1 MDVQR
6 NTRERVFSILNDN
19 DCPSFVHRQK
29 QSPPTPA
36 PQRLPSISSLTSY
49 SPRLAR
55 PNLFR
60 QPQFQ
65 RTHSVSSAG
74 SPPLLRHSSS
84 SSEKSSSS
92 MDSTPSPITPAYNY
106 NDNTMVPYDSL
117 LRQDPT
123 MNFLPSPT
131 GITPF
136 LDQSMMLAPVPQ
148 DAMFASKPPPTLAP
162 AAYPVLPPAGD
173 MAQLP
178 TPTMS
183 INTSDCS
190 TLTTN
195 SQSQSALANNAAN
208 NTASKKN
215 KYPCPYAQSH
225 NCSAT
230 FTTSG
235 HAARHGKK
243 HTGEKGVH
251 CPICDKA
258 FTRKDNMKQHE
269 RTHKNRGDNVGDKKS
284 KAQATR
290 DANKAK
296 ESQDDEPASDAQQQQ
311 PPKPAHM
318 RKQSSGLSA
327 PSDITLAPNPVDT
340 PVDMSFFPDSN
351 PQILLHSDT
360 ELDAAQNA
368 ASMYPPLG
376 DEMLAAGM
384 MPTNVKLEVPNPQ
397 PPALVR
403 GFSDLDT
410 LAQAAESFDPYFPQ
424 GQF

>member
-6 NTRERVFSILNDN
+6 NTRDRVFSILNDN

-29 QSPPTPA
+29 KSSPSPPL
-36 PQRLPSISSLTSY
+36 QRLPSISSFTHL

-60 QPQFQ
+60 QPQFS
-65 RTHSVSSAG
+65 RTHSISSAG

-84 SSEKSSSS
+84 SSEKSNST

-106 NDNTMVPYDSL
+106 NDNTLVPFDSL

-123 MNFLPSPT
+123 LNFLPSPT

-136 LDQSMMLAPVPQ
+136 LDQTMLLAPIPQ
-148 DAMFASKPPPTLAP
+148 DAIYPSKVPQPLTP
-162 AAYPVLPPAGD
+162 AAYPVLPQAGD
-173 MAQLP
+173 MAQVP
-178 TPTMS
+178 TPS
-183 INTSDCS
+183 LSVNTSDCS
-190 TLTTN
+190 NITANTQSTAGPTN
-195 SQSQSALANNAAN
+195 STVNNA
-208 NTASKKN
+208 TGKKN
-215 KYPCPYAQSH
+215 KYPCPYSSSH

-269 RTHKNRGDNVGDKKS
+269 RTHKNRSEIGDKKS

-290 DANKAK
+290 DADKAK
-296 ESQDDEPASDAQQQQ
+296 EEPDSEVQQ
-311 PPKPAHM
+311 PRSPNPVHM
-318 RKQSSGLSA
+318 RKQSSGFSD

-340 PVDMSFFPDSN
+340 PADMSFFPDPN
-351 PQILLHSDT
+351 PQIVLPIDT
-360 ELDAAQNA
+360 PLDAQTA

-376 DEMLAAGM
+376 DEMLAATM
-384 MPTNVKLEVPNPQ
+384 APSNVKITAQIPQ
-397 PPALVR
+397 PPVLVR

-410 LAQAAESFDPYFPQ
+410 LAQAAESFDPYFQQ

>member
-1 MDVQR
+1 MDVQQ

-29 QSPPTPA
+29 QSSPSPP
-36 PQRLPSISSLTSY
+36 PQKLPSISSLTSF
-49 SPRLAR
+49 SPRLTR

-60 QPQFQ
+60 LPQFQ
-65 RTHSVSSAG
+65 RTQSGSSAG

-84 SSEKSSSS
+84 SSENSSTS
-92 MDSTPSPITPAYNY
+92 MESTPSPSTPAYNY
-106 NDNTMVPYDSL
+106 NDNTMVSYDSL

-123 MNFLPSPT
+123 LSFLPSPT

-136 LDQSMMLAPVPQ
+136 LDQSLMIAPVPQ
-148 DAMFASKPPPTLAP
+148 DAVYPSKAPPALAP
-162 AAYPVLPPAGD
+162 GPYPVLPPTGD
-173 MAQLP
+173 IAQMP
-178 TPTMS
+178 TPSMS
-183 INTSDCS
+183 VNTSDCS
-190 TLTTN
+190 TLTTG
-195 SQSQSALANNAAN
+195 SQPQPAPAN
-208 NTASKKN
+208 NTGNSTTGKKN

-269 RTHKNRGDNVGDKKS
+269 RTHKNRAENAGEKKS
-284 KAQATR
+284 KAQTTR
-290 DANKAK
+290 DANKVK
-296 ESQDDEPASDAQQQQ
+296 ETEDQEPATAAQR
-311 PPKPAHM
+311 PSPTHM
-318 RKQSSGLSA
+318 RTQSSGLSD

-340 PVDMSFFPDSN
+340 PGDMSFFPDPN
-351 PQILLHSDT
+351 PQIVLPCDT
-360 ELDAAQNA
+360 AALGATQNP
-368 ASMYPPLG
+368 ASLYPPLG
-376 DEMLAAGM
+376 DEMLAAAM
-384 MPTNVKLEVPNPQ
+384 APNEKLEVSVPQ
-397 PPALVR
+397 PPTLVR

-410 LAQAAESFDPYFPQ
+410 LAQAAESFDPYFQQ

>member
-29 QSPPTPA
+29 QSSPSPP
-36 PQRLPSISSLTSY
+36 PQRLPSISTLTSF
-49 SPRLAR
+49 SPKVAR
-55 PNLFR
+55 PNLYR

-106 NDNTMVPYDSL
+106 NDNTILPYDSL

-136 LDQSMMLAPVPQ
+136 LDQSMMIAPVPEG
-148 DAMFASKPPPTLAP
+148 AMYPSKPPPQLAP

-173 MAQLP
+173 MVQIP
-178 TPTMS
+178 TPSLSMNS
-183 INTSDCS
+183 SDCS
-190 TLTTN
+190 TVTTN
-195 SQSQSALANNAAN
+195 TQSTIAPANNAGD
-208 NTASKKN
+208 NTTGKKN

-269 RTHKNRGDNVGDKKS
+269 RTHKNRAETGDKKS

-296 ESQDDEPASDAQQQQ
+296 ESQNQEPVPEAQQPQR
-311 PPKPAHM
+311 PDPAHM
-318 RKQSSGLSA
+318 RKQSSGFSD

-340 PVDMSFFPDSN
+340 PVDMSFFPDPN
-351 PQILLHSDT
+351 PQIVLPADT
-360 ELDAAQNA
+360 ALDAAQNA

-376 DEMLAAGM
+376 DETLAAAIA
-384 MPTNVKLEVPNPQ
+384 PITDKTNVQVPQ
-397 PPALVR
+397 PPVLVR

-410 LAQAAESFDPYFPQ
+410 LAQAAESFDPYFQQ

>member
-1 MDVQR
+1 
-6 NTRERVFSILNDN
+6 
-19 DCPSFVHRQK
+19 
-29 QSPPTPA
+29 
-36 PQRLPSISSLTSY
+36 
-49 SPRLAR
+49 
-55 PNLFR
+55 
-60 QPQFQ
+60 
-65 RTHSVSSAG
+65 
-74 SPPLLRHSSS
+74 
-84 SSEKSSSS
+84 
-92 MDSTPSPITPAYNY
+92 MDSTPSPITLAYNY

-136 LDQSMMLAPVPQ
+136 LDQSMMIAPVPQ
-148 DAMFASKPPPTLAP
+148 DVMFPSKAPPTLAP
-162 AAYPVLPPAGD
+162 AAYAVLPPTGD

-178 TPTMS
+178 TPTTS
-183 INTSDCS
+183 VNTSDCS

-195 SQSQSALANNAAN
+195 SQSQSALANNAGN
-208 NTASKKN
+208 HTTGKKN

-269 RTHKNRGDNVGDKKS
+269 RTHKNRADNAGEKKS

-290 DANKAK
+290 DANKGK
-296 ESQDDEPASDAQQQQ
+296 ETQDEQPASDPQQQQ
-311 PPKPAHM
+311 VPKPAHM
-318 RKQSSGLSA
+318 RKQSSGHSA

-340 PVDMSFFPDSN
+340 PVDLSFFPDPN
-351 PQILLHSDT
+351 PQIVLPSDT

-368 ASMYPPLG
+368 TSMYPPLG
-376 DEMLAAGM
+376 DEMLTAGM
-384 MPTNVKLEVPNPQ
+384 ASTNDKLDIPNPQ